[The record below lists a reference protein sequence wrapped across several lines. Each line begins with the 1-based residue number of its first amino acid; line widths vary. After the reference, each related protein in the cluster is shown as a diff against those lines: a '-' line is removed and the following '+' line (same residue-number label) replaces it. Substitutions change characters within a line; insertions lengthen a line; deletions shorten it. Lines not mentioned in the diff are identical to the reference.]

1 MPWPQAN
8 PARIR
13 LLRDKS
19 CIMLPAS
26 QEATTRNGMKLAV
39 PVLRITLVFSIRHIV
54 SEYHDKNG
62 NLYMTIAHVDRIP
75 VDQIGNIDPNRE
87 AQWGQYEDGPIDQ
100 GQ

>member
-1 MPWPQAN
+1 
-8 PARIR
+8 
-13 LLRDKS
+13 
-19 CIMLPAS
+19 
-26 QEATTRNGMKLAV
+26 
-39 PVLRITLVFSIRHIV
+39 V

-62 NLYMTIAHVDRIP
+62 NLYMTIAHVNRIP